1 MLPNLLIQ
9 TLSRTRALRSA
20 ALLLAA
26 SLAAPAFA
34 VGPWA
39 SNPVVFGQEVGG
51 VVDADYSS
59 AWNHWKDL
67 GYAPVNLSGVE
78 KSGAATRYS
87 GLWHKDPSIANWTSK
102 RGLTATAYQT
112 LWEQLIGQGY
122 RVLDLDAHVVSGTPY
137 YDAIWIREQGGSK
150 GFKSHRILTLAQLD
164 AKMAEY
170 AGQRLRPI
178 RVNGYRVGSQTYYA
192 AVWVADGL
200 TDFGY
205 KRDLTSA
212 DYASWWTFYKNAGYR
227 PVDIAAYP
235 TSAGLRYAGLWVRE
249 AGIDSWISLR
259 DRTAAQ
265 MQAEI
270 IAQKK
275 ANYLE
280 VDLDAY
286 YVGSELR
293 FSGIWVRRVARNF
306 LTGNVGLTGT
316 QIDQLKAKLTE
327 YTTNG
332 TDGRKGTVGFYI
344 EDLTTGH
351 WIAFNPNEPFY
362 LASAS
367 KTFIAAK
374 EVSMP
379 EMSAG
384 DLYQLRTSDWRGEAT
399 RGFTKADIGD
409 NQTVATYLDHMINNS
424 DSCSTDRLHGLIEHF
439 DGALAVN
446 KFLDS
451 QADMQNVGEITT
463 ICQVDKRIQGNAHAC
478 IYSVPCNSFES
489 WFRAGDTSYS
499 SAADITCFNN
509 VNNSGVSNDT
519 RYDRYYN
526 TLANSV
532 TPAEVGRFFRSVAD
546 HDLLTVFDEGDLV
559 RELDKNNSYAPPAA
573 GAFQA
578 WGGKDG
584 GKYKVKSWIGL
595 AWNWDFGSGD
605 YSSLTHQF
613 SVAMFTED
621 WTTDDATGDSKASAI
636 IGDAI
641 KIAIP
646 YLVSKR

>member
-1 MLPNLLIQ
+1 MFQNI
-9 TLSRTRALRSA
+9 LSRCRRGAVAA
-20 ALLLAA
+20 ALVLAA
-26 SLAAPAFA
+26 SPALA

-39 SNPVVFGQEVGG
+39 GNPVVFGQEVGG
-51 VVDADYSS
+51 VADSSYSA
-59 AWNHWKDL
+59 AWTHWRDL

-78 KSGAATRYS
+78 RSGAATRYS
-87 GLWHKDPSIANWTSK
+87 GLWHKDSSITAWTSK
-102 RGLTATAYQT
+102 RGLTAAAYQS
-112 LWEQLIGQGY
+112 LWDQLIGQGF

-137 YDAIWIREQGGSK
+137 YNAIWIKEQGGTK
-150 GFKSHRILTLAQLD
+150 PFKSHRILTLAQLD

-170 AGQRLRPI
+170 AGQRFRPI
-178 RVNGYRVGSQTYYA
+178 RVNGYRVGSTTYYA
-192 AVWVADGL
+192 AVWVQDGL

-212 DYASWWTFYKNAGYR
+212 DYSSWWTFYKNAGYR

-249 AGIDSWISLR
+249 SGIDGWISLR

-265 MQAEI
+265 MQGAI
-270 IAQKK
+270 IEQKK

-293 FSGIWVRRVARNF
+293 FSGIWIRRQARNV
-306 LTGNVGLTGT
+306 LTGNVALSGAA
-316 QIDQLKAKLTE
+316 IDQLKSKLVE

-332 TDGRKGTVGFYI
+332 SDGRKGSVGFYI

-362 LASAS
+362 LASAA

-374 EVSMP
+374 EVTMP
-379 EMSAG
+379 ELAAG
-384 DLYQLRTSDWRGEAT
+384 DLYQLRTGDWRGETT

-409 NQTVATYLDHMINNS
+409 NQTIATYLDHMIDNS
-424 DSCSTDRLHGLIEHF
+424 DSCSTDRLFGLIEHF
-439 DGALAVN
+439 DGGLAVN
-446 KFLDS
+446 EFLAS
-451 QADMQNVGEITT
+451 QASMQNVGEITS
-463 ICQVDKRIQGNAHAC
+463 ICTVDKRIQGNADAC
-478 IYSVPCNSFES
+478 VYSVPCHSFES
-489 WFRAGDTSYS
+489 WFRAGDLTYS
-499 SAADITCFNN
+499 TAADKACFTK
-509 VNNSGVSNDT
+509 VNNSGVSNDA
-519 RYDRYYN
+519 RYDLYYN

-532 TPAEVGRFFRSVAD
+532 TPAEVGRFFRGLAD

-559 RELDKNNSYAPPAA
+559 RELDKNNSYAPPAN

-584 GKYKVKSWIGL
+584 GKYKVKSWIGV

-605 YSSLTHQF
+605 YTSLSHQF

-621 WTTDDATGDSKASAI
+621 WTTDDTTGDSKAGAI

-641 KIAIP
+641 KAAIP

>member
-1 MLPNLLIQ
+1 MLPNI
-9 TLSRTRALRSA
+9 LSRTRTRIPA
-20 ALLLAA
+20 ALILAA
-26 SLAAPAFA
+26 TLASPALA

-51 VVDADYSS
+51 VVDADYNA
-59 AWNHWKDL
+59 AWTHWKDL

-78 KSGAATRYS
+78 KSGSATRYS
-87 GLWHKDPSIANWTSK
+87 GLWHKNPSIVSWTSK
-102 RGLTATAYQT
+102 RGLTAAAYQT
-112 LWEQLIGQGY
+112 LWDQLIGQGY
-122 RVLDLDAHVVSGTPY
+122 RVLDLDAHVVSGQAL
-137 YDAIWIREQGGSK
+137 YDAIWIKEQGGSK
-150 GFKSHRILTLAQLD
+150 AFKSHRILTLAQLD
-164 AKMAEY
+164 AKIAEY
-170 AGQRLRPI
+170 GGQRFRPI
-178 RVNGYRVGSQTYYA
+178 RINGYRVGNQSFYA
-192 AVWVADGL
+192 AVWVQDGL
-200 TDFGY
+200 TDAPI

-212 DYASWWTFYKNAGYR
+212 QYASWWTFYKDNGYH
-227 PVDIAAYP
+227 PVDIAAYVKGG
-235 TSAGLRYAGLWVRE
+235 TLLYAGIWVRE
-249 AGIDSWISLR
+249 AGIDNWISLR
-259 DRTAAQ
+259 DRTATQ

-280 VDLDAY
+280 IDIDAY
-286 YVGSELR
+286 YTTGGSLR
-293 FSGIWVRRVARNF
+293 FSGVWIRRQARNV
-306 LTGNVGLTGT
+306 LTGNVVLSGT

-332 TDGRKGTVGFYI
+332 TDGRKGAFGFYI

-362 LASAS
+362 LASAA

-374 EVSMP
+374 AVSMP
-379 EMSAG
+379 EISAG

-409 NQTVATYLDHMINNS
+409 NQTIATYLDHMINNS
-424 DSCSTDRLHGLIEHF
+424 DSCSTDRLSGLITGF

-451 QADMQNVGEITT
+451 QAEMQNVGEITS
-463 ICQVDKRIQGNAHAC
+463 ICTVDKRIQGNAHSCAF
-478 IYSVPCNSFES
+478 SVPCNSFES
-489 WFRAGDTSYS
+489 WFRSNDLSYS
-499 SAADITCFNN
+499 SAADIACFNN
-509 VNNSGVSNDT
+509 INGSGVSNNT
-519 RYDRYYN
+519 RYDLYYN

-532 TPAEVGRFFRSVAD
+532 TPAEAGRFFRSVAD

-621 WTTDDATGDSKASAI
+621 WTTDDATGDSKATAI

-641 KIAIP
+641 KAAIP

>member
-1 MLPNLLIQ
+1 MLSNI
-9 TLSRTRALRSA
+9 LSRTRLEVSA
-20 ALLLAA
+20 ALVLAA
-26 SLAAPAFA
+26 TLASPALA

-39 SNPVVFGQEVGG
+39 SNPVVFGQEVGA
-51 VVDADYSS
+51 VVDADYSA

-67 GYAPVNLSGVE
+67 GYTPVNLSGIE

-87 GLWHKDPSIANWTSK
+87 GLWHKDPSIVSWTSR
-102 RGLTATAYQT
+102 RGMTATAYQT
-112 LWEQLIGQGY
+112 LWNQLTALNY
-122 RVLDLDAHVVSGTPY
+122 RVLDLDAHVVGATPFY
-137 YDAIWIREQGGSK
+137 NVIFVKDAT
-150 GFKSHRILTLAQLD
+150 FKPFFSHRILTLAQLD
-164 AKMAEY
+164 SKIASY
-170 AGQRLRPI
+170 DVLGYRPI
-178 RVNGYRVGSQTYYA
+178 RINGYRVGNQNYYA
-192 AVWVADGL
+192 AVWVQDGL
-200 TDFGY
+200 TDAPI

-212 DYASWWTFYKNAGYR
+212 QYASWWTFYKDHGYH
-227 PVDIAAYP
+227 PVDIAAYVKG
-235 TSAGLRYAGLWVRE
+235 SALLYAGIWVRE
-249 AGIDSWISLR
+249 SGIDNWISLR

-280 VDLDAY
+280 IDIDAY
-286 YVGSELR
+286 YTTGGALR
-293 FSGIWVRRVARNF
+293 FSGVWIRRAPRNV
-306 LTGNVGLTGT
+306 LTGNVVLSGS
-316 QIDQLKAKLTE
+316 QINQLKAKLTE
-327 YTTNG
+327 YTTTG
-332 TDGRKGTVGFYI
+332 TDGRKGSVGFYI

-351 WIAFNPNEPFY
+351 WIAFNANEPFY
-362 LASAS
+362 LASAA

-374 EVSMP
+374 AISMP
-379 EMSAG
+379 EISAG
-384 DLYQLRTSDWRGEAT
+384 DLYQLRTTDWRGEAT

-409 NQTVATYLDHMINNS
+409 NQTIATYLDHMIDNS
-424 DSCSTDRLHGLIEHF
+424 DSCSTDRLSGLITGF
-439 DGALAVN
+439 DGALAVD

-451 QADMQNVGEITT
+451 QASMQNVGEITS
-463 ICQVDKRIQGNAHAC
+463 ICTVDKRIQGNAHAC
-478 IYSVPCNSFES
+478 IFSVPCHSFES
-489 WFRAGDTSYS
+489 WGRAGDTSYS
-499 SAADITCFNN
+499 TPADLACFAN
-509 VNNSGVSNDT
+509 VNNSGVSTDS
-519 RYDRYYN
+519 RYDLYYN

-546 HDLLTVFDEGDLV
+546 HDLLTVFDEGALV

-621 WTTDDATGDSKASAI
+621 WTTDDATGDSKAGAI

-641 KIAIP
+641 KAAIP

>member
-1 MLPNLLIQ
+1 MLPTI
-9 TLSRTRALRSA
+9 RTQISA
-20 ALLLAA
+20 ALWLAA
-26 SLAAPAFA
+26 ASVVTTPPAQA
-34 VGPWA
+34 IGPWA
-39 SNPVVFGQEVGG
+39 GNPVVFAQEVGG
-51 VVDADYSS
+51 VVDADYSA
-59 AWNHWKDL
+59 AWTHWKSL

-87 GLWHKDPSIANWTSK
+87 GLWHKDPSIVSWTSK
-102 RGLTATAYQT
+102 RGMTAAAYQT
-112 LWEQLIGQGY
+112 LWNQLTAQNY
-122 RVLDLDAHVVSGTPY
+122 RVLDLDAHVVGGQPR
-137 YDAIWIREQGGSK
+137 YDVIFVKDAVYK
-150 GFKSHRILTLAQLD
+150 PFFSHRILTLAQLD
-164 AKMAEY
+164 SNIATYGAR
-170 AGQRLRPI
+170 GFRPI
-178 RVNGYRVGSQTYYA
+178 RINGYRVGAKNYYA
-192 AVWVADGL
+192 AVWVQDGL
-200 TDFGY
+200 TDAPIR
-205 KRDLTSA
+205 RDLTSA
-212 DYASWWTFYKNAGYR
+212 QYGSWWTFYKNQGYH
-227 PVDIAAYP
+227 PVDIAVYAKGG
-235 TSAGLRYAGLWVRE
+235 ALRYAGIWVKE
-249 AGIDSWISLR
+249 PGINGWVSLR

-265 MQAEI
+265 MQAAI

-275 ANYLE
+275 ANY
-280 VDLDAY
+280 VAIDLDAY
-286 YVGSELR
+286 YTTGGALR
-293 FSGIWVRRVARNF
+293 FSAVWIRRQARNV
-306 LTGNVGLTGT
+306 LTGNVALSGT
-316 QIDQLKAKLTE
+316 SINQLKAKLVE

-332 TDGRKGTVGFYI
+332 ADNRKGSIGFYI

-409 NQTVATYLDHMINNS
+409 NQTIATYLDHMIDNS
-424 DSCSTDRLHGLIEHF
+424 DSCSTDRLFGLIEGF
-439 DGALAVN
+439 DGSLAVN

-451 QADMQNVGEITT
+451 KAEMQNVGEITT
-463 ICQVDKRIQGNAHAC
+463 ICQVDKRVQSYANSC
-478 IYSVPCNSFES
+478 VFSVPCHSFES
-489 WFRAGDTSYS
+489 WYRAGDTSYS
-499 SAADITCFNN
+499 SAADLACFGKL
-509 VNNSGVSNDT
+509 NSSPVSNDA
-519 RYDRYYN
+519 RYGLYYN

-605 YSSLTHQF
+605 YSSLSHQF

-621 WTTDDATGDSKASAI
+621 WAKDDTAGNAKATAILGDVIKA
-636 IGDAI
+636 
-641 KIAIP
+641 AIP

>member
-1 MLPNLLIQ
+1 MLSYDRAPIPPVLRVAA
-9 TLSRTRALRSA
+9 TLAV
-20 ALLLAA
+20 LLA
-26 SLAAPAFA
+26 SNFAPAFA

-51 VVDADYSS
+51 LADADYSA
-59 AWNHWKDL
+59 AWNHWKNL
-67 GYAPVNLSGVE
+67 GYAPTNLSGVE
-78 KSGAATRYS
+78 KSGSAIRYS
-87 GLWHKDPSIANWTSK
+87 GLWHKNPTIASWTSK
-102 RGLTATAYQT
+102 RGMTAAVYQT
-112 LWEQLIGQGY
+112 TWDQLIGQGF
-122 RVLDLDAHVVSGTPY
+122 RVLDLDAHVVSGQALY
-137 YDAIWIREQGGSK
+137 NAIWIKEQGGTK
-150 GFKSHRILTLAQLD
+150 PFKSHRILTLAQLD

-170 AGQRLRPI
+170 GGQRFRPI

-192 AVWVADGL
+192 AVWVQDGL

-212 DYASWWTFYKNAGYR
+212 DYSAWWTFYKNAGYR

-249 AGIDSWISLR
+249 GGIDSWISLR

-293 FSGIWVRRVARNF
+293 FSGVWIRRAARNV
-306 LTGNVGLTGT
+306 LTGNVTLSGT
-316 QIDQLKAKLTE
+316 VIDQLKAKLVE

-332 TDGRKGTVGFYI
+332 TDGRKGSVGFYI
-344 EDLTTGH
+344 EDLTTGN

-374 EVSMP
+374 AISMP
-379 EMSAG
+379 EISAG
-384 DLYQLRTSDWRGEAT
+384 DLYTLRTSDWRGETT

-409 NQTVATYLDHMINNS
+409 NQTIATYLDNMIDNS
-424 DSCSTDRLHGLIEHF
+424 DSCSTDRLFGLTEGF
-439 DGALAVN
+439 DGSLAVN
-446 KFLDS
+446 KYLGA
-451 QADMQNVGEITT
+451 QASMQNVGEITT

-478 IYSVPCNSFES
+478 VFSVPCNSFES
-489 WFRAGDTSYS
+489 WFRAGDLSYS
-499 SAADITCFNN
+499 SAADIACFNN
-509 VNNSGVSNDT
+509 VNNSGVSNDS
-519 RYDRYYN
+519 RYDLYYN

-559 RELDKNNSYAPPAA
+559 RELDKNNSYAPNAP
-573 GAFQA
+573 GAYEA

-595 AWNWDFGSGD
+595 AWNWDFASGD

-621 WTTDDATGDSKASAI
+621 WTTDDATGDSRAATI

-641 KIAIP
+641 KAAIP